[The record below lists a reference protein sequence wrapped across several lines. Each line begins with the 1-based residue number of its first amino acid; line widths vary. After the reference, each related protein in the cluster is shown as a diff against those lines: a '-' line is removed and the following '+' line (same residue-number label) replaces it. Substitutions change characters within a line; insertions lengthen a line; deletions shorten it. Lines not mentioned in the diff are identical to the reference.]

1 MTTGIDMVAE
11 IGAWNREEGEDDR
24 FWDLVMI
31 THRRRKKIAEEE
43 EE

>member
-1 MTTGIDMVAE
+1 MGRGTERKGRMIGFGI
-11 IGAWNREEGEDDR
+11 
-24 FWDLVMI
+24 WDLVMI